1 MPFLLSSNN
10 LTFRRAMNLNGF
22 TTLLLEYNRRDSS
35 ANADEGTMDDIC
47 ITLLLRSLFFLNL
60 TTGGVGLIPF
70 GGYFNMD
77 GL

>member
-22 TTLLLEYNRRDSS
+22 ITLLLEYNRRNSS
-35 ANADEGTMDDIC
+35 ANADEGTMDNIC
-47 ITLLLRSLFFLNL
+47 ITLLLRGVIFLNL
-60 TTGGVGLIPF
+60 TTGGVGLTPF
-70 GGYFNMD
+70 GGYFNKD